1 MPDINA
7 PYYPQLRSDAIKAQ
21 IDQLE
26 SLERRT
32 SANPSFDAFDA
43 DTQEILGRIYGKDHQ
58 YLEFYQYATLGEA
71 EALVN
76 LPESAQEPLTRD
88 LTKTGLQQRRQVLE
102 SLLTELEGLESAESD
117 LLEGEDREDP
127 PGLS

>member
-1 MPDINA
+1 M
-7 PYYPQLRSDAIKAQ
+7 
-21 IDQLE
+21 
-26 SLERRT
+26 
-32 SANPSFDAFDA
+32 
-43 DTQEILGRIYGKDHQ
+43 
-58 YLEFYQYATLGEA
+58 EFYQYATLGEA
-71 EALVN
+71 GSLVN
-76 LPESAQEPLTRD
+76 LPESARRTLTRD